1 MYKAEKSGDSFYDV
15 VYEANIPEKNILR
28 RISKVINWGR
38 LKRYLKKYYYDRGRD
53 AHNPLMMF
61 KLLVLQFLYDISDRQ
76 LEESSRDRISF
87 RWFVGLGPLDEPPDH
102 TAYCRF
108 RDRLGP
114 ETIKR
119 LFDDI
124 VKQAYEKRM
133 ILDRLS
139 VVDSTDIEAKVNTY
153 KMNEKAKEYKEDDPT
168 KKSPDPDARYG
179 YKNKKKPFFGYKC
192 HMGMDGDTRI
202 ITTLDASAG
211 NVADTEYFDR
221 VHDPN
226 ADGVTA
232 DKGYDSED
240 NYEMIEDEGQRAA
253 IIPKRL
259 KGRKRGHITN
269 RYPDAGDQQYYRR
282 TKRKRPRIEP
292 KFNEM
297 KNAHGMWRARYWGL
311 AKMRVQVFLTGIVV
325 NLKRM
330 VTLMFDMSVWKMSEA
345 RCAQR

>member
-1 MYKAEKSGDSFYDV
+1 MYKSERSGDIFHEV
-15 VYEANIPEKNILR
+15 VYETNIPKNHILR
-28 RISKVINWGR
+28 RMKEVINWGR
-38 LKRYLKKYYYDRGRD
+38 FKRYMKKYYYDRGRD
-53 AHNPLMMF
+53 AYNPLMMF
-61 KLLVLQFLYDISDRQ
+61 KLLVLQFLYDLSDRQ
-76 LEESSRDRISF
+76 LEESARDRISF

-124 VKQAYEKRM
+124 VEQADDSGFV
-133 ILDRLS
+133 LDRLS
-139 VVDSTDIEAKVNTY
+139 VVDSTDIEAKVNTF
-153 KMNEKAKEYKEDDPT
+153 KMNEKTKEEGEDDSTPT
-168 KKSPDPDARYG
+168 SPDPDARYG

-202 ITTLDASAG
+202 ITTLEASPG

-226 ADGVTA
+226 AHGVTA
-232 DKGYDSED
+232 DKGYDSEN
-240 NYEMIEDEGQRAA
+240 NYDMIRGEWQRAA

-259 KGRKRGHITN
+259 KGKKRGHITN
-269 RYPDAGDQQYYRR
+269 RYADASDQQYYRR
-282 TKRKRPRIEP
+282 SKKKRPRIEP

-297 KNAHGMWRARYWGL
+297 KNDHGMGRARYWGL

-330 VTLMFDMSVWKMSEA
+330 VTLLFDMPGWKMAEA
-345 RCAQR
+345 RCA